1 MKLNNLTIILILL
14 ILFYYP
20 DVVNKL
26 TETILGK
33 LIMITIVTIISVMD
47 LLTGI
52 LLLFMVLLLNK
63 NNNLETFDI
72 IKSMDMQIHN
82 KSYKEPFVTSS
93 NDMMQLEHKLRNR

>member
-33 LIMITIVTIISVMD
+33 LVMITILTIISVMD

-52 LLLFMVLLLNK
+52 LLLFMVLLLRT
-63 NNNLETFDI
+63 NNNIESFDN
-72 IKSMDMQIHN
+72 IKNVNMQIHK
-82 KSYKEPFVTSS
+82 KSYREPFVTKSKDLM
-93 NDMMQLEHKLRNR
+93 NLEHKLINR

>member
-33 LIMITIVTIISVMD
+33 LIMITIITIVIVFKEG
-47 LLTGI
+47 TKRANV
-52 LLLFMVLLLNK
+52 VLSWALN
-63 NNNLETFDI
+63 
-72 IKSMDMQIHN
+72 
-82 KSYKEPFVTSS
+82 
-93 NDMMQLEHKLRNR
+93 

>member
-33 LIMITIVTIISVMD
+33 LIMISIITMISVMD
-47 LLTGI
+47 LLIGI
-52 LLLFMVLLLNK
+52 LLLFMVLLLHT
-63 NNNLETFDI
+63 NNNLEGFDV
-72 IKSMDMQIHN
+72 IKNMDMQIYK
-82 KSYKEPFVTSS
+82 KSYKEPFITSS
-93 NDMMQLEHKLRNR
+93 NDMMRLEDKLRNR